1 MGKAALFIV
10 IGLSVSLAFIKLAL
24 IGYPV
29 QSMTNTSDYFSSVT
43 ATNIARSALNNYLKK
58 LNQNKSLHGTFVEE
72 DQYMEGG
79 IDTVAIS
86 SASANPTI
94 GDTISV
100 AVKAW
105 YNKKRKEAS
114 AKIVLSKLTIPPLEA
129 AVAFPGQNP
138 VLDLNGAPLIDGNNH
153 DYTGNLSSDSSDL
166 PGVAVHST
174 TDSVNIV
181 QKLYHDKQE
190 DHVVGFGGMPSVHVK
205 AVDDPSVFIDPI
217 TASADYRLPA
227 GTYSSVTFG
236 SKNTPVI
243 VYGQGDLK
251 FSGGV
256 VGHGILVIDGTL
268 TLSGNFF
275 WYGIVYVVGPS
286 PEIFNSVGTNRIIGG
301 VVLGGKDK
309 TARLRGT
316 ADIQYS
322 YEAVE
327 NVRNN
332 TKSLLTMNLI
342 SWFE

>member
-10 IGLSVSLAFIKLAL
+10 IGFSISLAFMKLSL

-29 QSMTNTSDYFSSVT
+29 QSISNTGDYFSSVT

-58 LNQNKSLHGTFVEE
+58 LNQNKALRGTFVEE
-72 DQYMEGG
+72 DQYMDCG

-86 SASANPTI
+86 SDSANPTI

-100 AVKAW
+100 TVKAW
-105 YNKKRKEAS
+105 YNEKRKEAS
-114 AKIVLSKLTIPPLEA
+114 AKVVLSRLTIPPLKA

-153 DYTGNLSSDSSDL
+153 DYNGNLSSVSNDL

-181 QKLYHDKQE
+181 QKLYNDKQE
-190 DHVVGFGGMPSVHVK
+190 DHVIGFGGIPSVQVST
-205 AVDDPSVFIDPI
+205 VDDPSIFIDPI
-217 TASADYRLPA
+217 TASADFHLAA
-227 GTYSSVTFG
+227 GTYSSVIFG
-236 SKNTPVI
+236 SKDAPVI

-316 ADIQYS
+316 ADIKYS

-327 NVRNN
+327 NVRNK
-332 TKSLLTMNLI
+332 TKSLLTMSLI